1 MKKII
6 SLICALLIL
15 LTLLLLITQLITACD
30 ATPVE
35 REEISSTSMFVVVE
49 EAYDWTVVYHR
60 QTKVMYVFSRLRWYS
75 NSGTGANSSFTVM
88 LDEDGMPLLWRG
100 E

>member
-6 SLICALLIL
+6 SLIAALLIV
-15 LTLLLLITQLITACD
+15 LTLIMPLLACD
-30 ATPVE
+30 P
-35 REEISSTSMFVVVE
+35 EIEKEAAADTSMFVIVE
-49 EAYDWTVVYHR
+49 DTTQWTVVYHK
-60 QTKVMYVFSRLRWYS
+60 QTKVMYVFSRLRLYS
-75 NSGTGANSSFTVM
+75 NTGAGVNSSFTVM

>member
-1 MKKII
+1 MRKLI
-6 SLICALLIL
+6 SIICALFILLALIL
-15 LTLLLLITQLITACD
+15 LISPLWACD
-30 ATPVE
+30 VPNVE
-35 REEISSTSMFVVVE
+35 KEAAAGTSMFVVVE
-49 EAYDWTVVYHR
+49 ETSQWTVVYHK